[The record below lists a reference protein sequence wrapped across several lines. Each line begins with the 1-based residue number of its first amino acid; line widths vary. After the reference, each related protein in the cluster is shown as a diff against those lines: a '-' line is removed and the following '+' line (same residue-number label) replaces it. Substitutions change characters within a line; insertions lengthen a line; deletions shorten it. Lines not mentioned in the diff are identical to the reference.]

1 MAGVFTFGASVALT
15 WIPVVFVKMLVQKPR
30 PEAALLAHPIVIP
43 TNDYSFP
50 SGHVAFVTA
59 LLLMLALV
67 IRARWA
73 FALLPVGVVGI
84 ALVVL
89 TQGVHY
95 PTDVLASIMW
105 VATVGPA
112 VLALVSSAVAAI
124 EARRDV
130 PRHAL
135 VS

>member
-1 MAGVFTFGASVALT
+1 M
-15 WIPVVFVKMLVQKPR
+15 VFVKMLVQKPR
-30 PEAALLAHPIVIP
+30 PEAAL
-43 TNDYSFP
+43 
-50 SGHVAFVTA
+50 
-59 LLLMLALV
+59 LALV